1 MRAML
6 IFTQFISRL
15 AKGFALGTLFLAIVG
30 GPVHAESG
38 RIVVLSGQ
46 NLKPYQDMLTGF
58 QQSLVKQG
66 ITLNIE
72 IHPLQGNQTKA
83 QDVLENVKRNGAKL
97 VVTLGNQATQAA
109 VREIT
114 HLPILATMIITPDGL
129 RSSPNAAAVL
139 LDFPLETQFQWM
151 KRIVPSAGSV
161 GVLFNPKENQIKVD
175 AASKAA
181 KGAGLTLVPKSVE
194 TPRAL
199 PDALDDAT
207 RTIDVLWGISDS
219 VVMTPQT
226 AEPILLSTLKSK
238 IPFVGLS
245 ASWVKAGALY
255 ALDRDYVDIGVQCGE
270 LAGKLLG
277 GTSAHS
283 LPPVY
288 PRKVTYVLN
297 LRTASVL
304 NLEIPQE
311 LIRGALEVFQ

>member
-1 MRAML
+1 MTHPVTHLLAVLTRVIILVVLILTIPVGPIRAEP
-6 IFTQFISRL
+6 S
-15 AKGFALGTLFLAIVG
+15 
-30 GPVHAESG
+30 
-38 RIVVLSGQ
+38 RIVVLGGQ
-46 NLKPYQDMLTGF
+46 DSKPYQEVLTGL
-58 QQSLVKQG
+58 QQALVKQG
-66 ITLNIE
+66 VTFKIE
-72 IHPLQGNQTKA
+72 SFILQGSQAKT
-83 QDVLENVKRNGAKL
+83 QGTLEDVKRNGAKL